1 VFFCPF
7 EKIEKMKGGERMRKA
22 LYVMVTL
29 GLLIISMGVANAA
42 VYTFTPSP
50 ADLYDLNHSNSYT
63 WGMNWSL
70 SEGDKILS
78 ATLFFDNL
86 NNNAEPEATDYLYI
100 HLLDN
105 PSLGTRQLR
114 EVNPA
119 ADDFAGQGVYLT
131 SFSDNNWYLNSY
143 NRVVNPAEDFT
154 YEFNADQLAALVE
167 YSSNN
172 GVFGFGFDPDCHF
185 VNDGVKFTINTA
197 VPEPATMSLLGMGVL
212 GLLGLKRRKA

>member
-1 VFFCPF
+1 
-7 EKIEKMKGGERMRKA
+7 MKGGERMKKLVCA
-22 LYVMVTL
+22 IIAL
-29 GLLIISMGVANAA
+29 GLLIVSMGVANAT

-63 WGMNWSL
+63 WGINWSL
-70 SEGDKILS
+70 AEGDKILG
-78 ATLFFDNL
+78 ATLFIDNL
-86 NNNAEPEATDYLYI
+86 NNNAEPEDTDNLYI

-105 PSLGTRQLR
+105 PLLGTRQLR

-119 ADDFAGQGVYLT
+119 ADDFAGQGELLT
-131 SFSDNNWYLNSY
+131 AFSDNNWYY
-143 NRVVNPAEDFT
+143 NPRFRNPSEDFT
-154 YEFNADQLAALVE
+154 YEFNADQLAALTE

-172 GVFGFGFDPDCHF
+172 GIFGFGLDPDCHF
-185 VNDGVKFTINTA
+185 VNNGVKFTINTA